1 MSQET
6 RVGNPIYSLLP
17 FEVEEFPSLAELALD
32 LRWSWSSYAD
42 ELWQQLDPALWAQ
55 THNPWVVL
63 QTVSRDTL
71 QRVTADPQFR
81 QRVDALVDARR
92 RETEAKSW
100 FQEQHP
106 QAPLT
111 GVAYFSM
118 EFML

>member
-17 FEVEEFPSLAELALD
+17 FEVESFSSLAELALD

-42 ELWQQLDPALWAQ
+42 ELWQQLDPALWEQ

-71 QRVTADPQFR
+71 QRVTADPGFR
-81 QRVDALVDARR
+81 ERVDRFVAAKR
-92 RETEAKSW
+92 RETDSVSW
-100 FQEQHP
+100 FKEQHP
-106 QAPLT
+106 QSPLT
-111 GVAYFSM
+111 
-118 EFML
+118 